1 MNALSI
7 PLSILRLQY
16 KIVRIPFQLFETN
29 VVERRDTEDPARLA
43 YERTIGTLDK
53 VIGGALGASDIE
65 RRGKT
70 LVERTD
76 DLARARRLDEL
87 ADETEAQ
94 ADQKLASAREAALE
108 ERAAAAEA
116 ADEAAREARVEAE
129 ERKQEAADEAEERA
143 AAEKKRADE
152 LAEARAEQARK
163 AEQQQREQIAKV
175 EEIVTAPA
183 EAELADAAEH
193 QEEAEAK
200 KEEAERIEKLFKQ

>member
-7 PLSILRLQY
+7 PMSILRLQY
-16 KIVRIPFQLFETN
+16 KIVRIPLQLFETN
-29 VVERRDTEDPARLA
+29 VVQRRDTEDPARLA
-43 YERTIGTLDK
+43 YERTVGTLDK
-53 VIGGALGASDIE
+53 VIGGALGATDIE
-65 RRGKT
+65 RRGSK

-76 DLARARRLDEL
+76 DLARASRLDEL

-94 ADQKLASAREAALE
+94 ADQKLKSAREAAHK

-116 ADEAAREARVEAE
+116 ADDAAREARREAE
-129 ERKQEAADEAEERA
+129 ERKQQAAQDAEERA
-143 AAEKKRADE
+143 AAEKQRADE
-152 LAEARAEQARK
+152 LAASRVEEARK
-163 AEQQQREQIAKV
+163 AEEKQREQIAKV
-175 EEIVTAPA
+175 EEIVSAPA